1 MNKSTQK
8 HAKEHVEKR
17 TEQLLAWYVNGTL
30 VGPDRNHVED
40 ALHRDPSALRHL
52 NWESAVRTAIKTDPV
67 YDVAADRGLAQV
79 MQRIR
84 ADAPAMAPAPR
95 ATAAPRRPATIA
107 IHADPTDLFT
117 RFREWI
123 NLSPGLALACTL
135 VIMQSFVISQMW
147 SSHSE
152 EIAYAESR
160 AVQNATARGDTF
172 IRIQFK
178 ANTVERQL
186 SSMLRAN
193 SAEIVAGPTQLGEY
207 YLLVKPKEAPQTLA
221 RMLTNPQVESAEIV
235 NALPSKN

>member
-1 MNKSTQK
+1 M
-8 HAKEHVEKR
+8 EKR
-17 TEQLLAWYVNGTL
+17 TEQLLPWYVNGTL

-40 ALHRDPSALRHL
+40 ALQRDASALRHL
-52 NWESAVRTAIKTDPV
+52 NWESAVRTAIKADPV
-67 YDVAADRGLAQV
+67 YDIAADRGLAQV

-84 ADAPAMAPAPR
+84 AGAPTSASAPR

-107 IHADPTDLFT
+107 IHANPTSLFT

-123 NLSPGLALACTL
+123 NFSPGLALACTL
-135 VIMQSFVISQMW
+135 VVLQSFVISRMW

-152 EIAYAESR
+152 DIAFAESR
-160 AVQNATARGDTF
+160 AVQNAPARGDTF

-178 ANTVERQL
+178 ANTAERQL

-193 SAEIVAGPTQLGEY
+193 NAEIVAGPTQLGEY
-207 YLLVKPKEAPQTLA
+207 YLLVKPNEAPQTLA

>member
-1 MNKSTQK
+1 M
-8 HAKEHVEKR
+8 EKR

-84 ADAPAMAPAPR
+84 ADAPAMASAPR

-152 EIAYAESR
+152 DIAFAENR

-193 SAEIVAGPTQLGEY
+193 NAEIVAGPTQLGEY
-207 YLLVKPKEAPQTLA
+207 YLLVKPNEAPQTLA